1 MLEFELSLTGNVVVF
16 VLAAVVIG
24 FGGAKASRLAD
35 QLADSTGWGEA
46 LTGTIFLGFMTALPG
61 FIASLVTA
69 MKGLPAMA
77 ISNALGGIAIQTTA
91 LAVADVAYSRANL
104 EHAAASVPN
113 MMQTVMLLSLL
124 VLVLLG
130 LSSPDVTIGHV
141 HPASILQV
149 IVAGCAF
156 IIVVRVRQDPM
167 WKPVQT
173 EETRV
178 DRPVEENLNRD
189 SKKLGLWLL
198 VVAGVTG
205 FSGAVVAEA
214 AQNIVEK
221 TGFSEIVVGGLLMA
235 VATSLPEL
243 VTSVAA
249 VRQGALTLA
258 VSDIVGGNFFDVLF
272 VAGADIVYL
281 SGSIYHASEVGMRE
295 IFLATLTILL
305 NLILLAGLIIRQ
317 REGPGGIGLES
328 ALMLAVYVLG
338 FTVLAFSF

>member
-1 MLEFELSLTGNVVVF
+1 MLDFELSLAGNVVVF
-16 VLAAVVIG
+16 CLAAAVIG
-24 FGGAKASRLAD
+24 FAGAKASKLAD

-91 LAVADVAYSRANL
+91 LAVADIAYSRANL

-156 IIVVRVRQDPM
+156 IIVIRVRQDPM

-178 DRPVEENLNRD
+178 DRPVEEYVNRD
-189 SKKLGLWLL
+189 SRKLGTWLL

-205 FSGAVVAEA
+205 LSGAVVAEA
-214 AQNIVEK
+214 AQNIVEQ
-221 TGFSEIVVGGLLMA
+221 TDFSEILVGGLLMA
-235 VATSLPEL
+235 IATSLPEL

-281 SGSIYHASEVGMRE
+281 SGSIYHAGEVGMRE
-295 IFLATLTILL
+295 VFLATLTILL

-328 ALMLAVYVLG
+328 ALMLGVYVLG
-338 FTVLAFSF
+338 FVVLSLSF